1 MKSTEIDSYIK
12 EWFMEKKLYTSV
24 RTLYINDK
32 PVSDHYF
39 GNLRY
44 GELTTHNTPIKDFK
58 DLYNTVN
65 SSDMRYLSIKFR
77 RGFKKIKVNGRTF
90 RKEDVKD
97 IYLLDQSE
105 ELREDCFSFV
115 DLARRLTTPEFIEFC
130 KDKGLSVKFLKE
142 EKIYN

>member
-1 MKSTEIDSYIK
+1 
-12 EWFMEKKLYTSV
+12 MEKKLYTDA
-24 RTLYINDK
+24 RTLYINGK
-32 PVSDHYF
+32 PVSEHYF

-44 GELTTHNTPIKDFK
+44 GEPITHNTPIKDFE

-65 SSDMRYLSIKFR
+65 SSDMWYLSIKFR
-77 RGFKKIKVNGRTF
+77 RGFKKIKANGRTF
-90 RKEDVKD
+90 RKQDVKD

-130 KDKGLSVKFLKE
+130 KDKGLSVKSLKE
-142 EKIYN
+142 ERVYN

>member
-1 MKSTEIDSYIK
+1 MG
-12 EWFMEKKLYTSV
+12 KKLYTSV

-32 PVSDHYF
+32 PVSSHYF

-44 GELTTHNTPIKDFK
+44 GEPTTRNTPIKDFK

-65 SSDMRYLSIKFR
+65 NFNMKYLPIKFC
-77 RGFKKIKVNGRTF
+77 RGFKKIKVNGITF

-97 IYLLDQSE
+97 IYLLDQGK
-105 ELREDCFSFV
+105 ELREDRLRFV
-115 DLARRLTTPEFIEFC
+115 DLARRLIVPEFVEFC